1 MTVKN
6 PSGNRIQIYSN
17 GLACVTRGVEV
28 TKAGTPVEIPCKHDH
43 LGDLLSSLIVG
54 GEVTEVEPATFR
66 PDDTA
71 GQNLLEID
79 PAQAFVSTFR
89 KVSGV
94 SANVL
99 LTGGKNVLNATIL
112 GVEEEK
118 VTTGNSTFSNYQLVF
133 SDAGKIRR
141 VGLPGVES
149 VEVTDPI
156 AKAEIDRALR
166 RNLRKIKPG
175 STFVSMKL
183 QADGNADTT
192 QASVTYV
199 VPVPANSYSYRL
211 TTAKGKGGLVGFA
224 IVHNDTE
231 EDWNNVL
238 MDVVIGTPLTARNN
252 LSQRIHP
259 IRVERS
265 FVQHKAQAGF
275 EVEGCLSEMNVAFL
289 ADSDDEGGG
298 FEAQLE
304 SVGGGRGMAKGVR
317 GRSTPEKLYAASSF
331 GGPAA
336 ACAPPRDARRAVAKA
351 TDVDDYAVFSTGSP
365 VTIAGNSSGL
375 VPIIELGVEPRTVLI
390 FDSRQSQT
398 QLFRAMEFVNKGDK
412 TLPFGAVTIY
422 TSEGIEYNTLLGET
436 LALPQLKQGAKGRV
450 PYAPDTNVRGKVEDS
465 GVKPTQTGLTV
476 ADGVVV
482 YTYSTESTTTYTFY
496 NQTGK
501 EASEVLVEHVCRID
515 GSTPEARA
523 EACEKTESGFRFTVK
538 VPKEKGMTTFVVTE
552 KGTTQQQVSFNGPWV
567 NSNVIVTG
575 DYKDLLEV
583 PTVKAAVTAWQALAE
598 KDREIAEQNDRVRNA
613 ESDQTRA
620 RNALGALKD
629 NDDRGNWNKYLNEA
643 EEIIRTAQRDTL
655 PRLTKEREKL
665 NKEANS
671 AFGKAR
677 ANWVPK
683 KK

>member
-1 MTVKN
+1 MTN
-6 PSGNRIQIYSN
+6 ASGNRIQIYSN
-17 GLACVTRGVEV
+17 GLACVTRSIEV

-43 LGDLLSSLIVG
+43 LGDLLASLIVA

-66 PDDTA
+66 PDDTS
-71 GQNLLEID
+71 GQGLLEID
-79 PAQAFVSTFR
+79 PSQAFVSTFR

-94 SANVL
+94 SANVI
-99 LTGGKNVLNATIL
+99 LTGGKNVQNATIL

-118 VTTGNSTFSNYQLVF
+118 SSLGNGVVVNSYQLVF
-133 SDAGKIRR
+133 SDAGKVRR
-141 VGLPGVES
+141 VGLAGVES

-183 QADGNADTT
+183 QADGEADKTR
-192 QASVTYV
+192 ASVTYV

-231 EDWNNVL
+231 DDWNNVN

-275 EVEGCLSEMNVAFL
+275 EVEGCLSAMNVAFL
-289 ADSDDEGGG
+289 SDTDTDEEVG
-298 FEAQLE
+298 FECQLE
-304 SVGGGRGMAKGVR
+304 SVGGARGMTKST
-317 GRSTPEKLYAASSF
+317 RSSPEKLYAARSF

-336 ACAPPRDARRAVAKA
+336 AGAPPRDARRAVAKA
-351 TDVDDYAVFSTGSP
+351 TDVDDYAVFSSGSP

-390 FDSRQSQT
+390 FDSRQSPT

-422 TSEGIEYNTLLGET
+422 TSEGMEYNTLLGET
-436 LALPQLKQGAKGRV
+436 LTLPQLKPGVKGRV

-465 GVKPTQTGLTV
+465 GVTPTSTGFTI
-476 ADGVVV
+476 ADGVVA
-482 YTYSTESTTTYTFY
+482 YTYTTESKTTYTFY

-515 GSTPEARA
+515 GSTPSAKA
-523 EACEKTESGFRFTVK
+523 EACEKTESGYRFTVK
-538 VPKEKGMTTFVVTE
+538 VPKEKGMVSFVVTE
-552 KGTTQQQVSFNGPWV
+552 QGTLEQKVSFNGPWL
-567 NSNVIVTG
+567 NQNVTANG
-575 DYKDLLEV
+575 DCKDLLEV
-583 PTVKAAVTAWQALAE
+583 PAVKTALAHWQALAD
-598 KDREIAEQNDRVRNA
+598 KDREIAEQNDKVRNA

-620 RNALGALKD
+620 RNALAALKD

-655 PRLTKEREKL
+655 PRLTREREKL
-665 NKEANS
+665 NKESQA
-671 AFGKAR
+671 AFAKTR